1 MTNKILKDLR
11 NSIDSDLRILPS
23 RILFSI
29 FEDKKESF
37 IKRINFKFTNQDNIL
52 IIRQKENIHTIKF
65 FEDKNFATNKHCDF
79 IVLIA
84 VSNELKIYFC
94 EIKSSDKKIDEAN
107 MQIKSSKLFLK
118 YLFNCY
124 GEYFNNEHFVT
135 INIDNI
141 SKKYYIYPKINI
153 SSKKRVCVGFLDMLP
168 KQIKIDSNGAT
179 NTIDGYQFFKD

>member
-1 MTNKILKDLR
+1 MTNKILKNLR

-23 RILFSI
+23 RTLFSI
-29 FEDKKESF
+29 IEDRRESL
-37 IKRINFKFTNQDNIL
+37 IKRINFKFTNQDDIL

-79 IVLIA
+79 IVLIV

-118 YLFNCY
+118 YLFSCY
-124 GEYFNNEHFVT
+124 GEYFNNEYFVT

-153 SSKKRVCVGFLDMLP
+153 I
-168 KQIKIDSNGAT
+168 KQEKSMC
-179 NTIDGYQFFKD
+179 

>member
-23 RILFSI
+23 RTLFSI
-29 FEDKKESF
+29 IEDRRESL
-37 IKRINFKFTNQDNIL
+37 IKRINFKFTNQDDIL
-52 IIRQKENIHTIKF
+52 IIRQRENIHTIKF

-79 IVLIA
+79 IVLIV

-124 GEYFNNEHFVT
+124 GEYFNNEYLVT

-141 SKKYYIYPKINI
+141 SKKIL
-153 SSKKRVCVGFLDMLP
+153 CLP
-168 KQIKIDSNGAT
+168 
-179 NTIDGYQFFKD
+179 